1 MLGEKINI
9 LHINNLQ
16 GDLTMKEDLRVRKTK
31 KALSDAFISL
41 LQEKRFEEITI
52 NELCEKAEIRR
63 ATFYKHYTDKFHF
76 LARFTRSLRDQFDV
90 SFWDSDKP
98 DTTPEY
104 YVEYVRNAIKYIDKH
119 DDVVSNILKSD
130 LFPTM
135 MTVIIE
141 QNYRDTKEHLERSV
155 AAGMQLQAPVET
167 AAAMLAGGVA
177 TSIYIWLLSGKKKSG
192 DDLAEEIGAMIRTNV
207 TTV

>member
-1 MLGEKINI
+1 
-9 LHINNLQ
+9 
-16 GDLTMKEDLRVRKTK
+16 MKEDLRVRKTK

-41 LQEKRFEEITI
+41 LKEKRFEEITI

-76 LARFTRSLRDQFDV
+76 LARFTRSLRDQFDI

-177 TSIYIWLLSGKKKSG
+177 TSLYIWLLSGKKKSS
-192 DDLAEEIGAMIRTNV
+192 DELAEEIGAMIRTNV

>member
-1 MLGEKINI
+1 MFGEKINN

-177 TSIYIWLLSGKKKSG
+177 TSLYIWLLSGKKKSG
-192 DDLAEEIGAMIRTNV
+192 DELAEEIGAMIRTNV
-207 TTV
+207 TV

>member
-1 MLGEKINI
+1 MLGEKINN

-177 TSIYIWLLSGKKKSG
+177 TSIYIWLLGGKKKSG

>member
-1 MLGEKINI
+1 
-9 LHINNLQ
+9 
-16 GDLTMKEDLRVRKTK
+16 MKEDLRVRKTK

-155 AAGMQLQAPVET
+155 AAGMQLKAPVDT

-177 TSIYIWLLSGKKKSG
+177 TSLYIWLLGGKKKSG
-192 DDLAEEIGAMIRTNV
+192 DELAEEIGAMIRTNV

>member
-1 MLGEKINI
+1 MFGEKINN

-104 YVEYVRNAIKYIDKH
+104 YV
-119 DDVVSNILKSD
+119 
-130 LFPTM
+130 
-135 MTVIIE
+135 
-141 QNYRDTKEHLERSV
+141 
-155 AAGMQLQAPVET
+155 
-167 AAAMLAGGVA
+167 
-177 TSIYIWLLSGKKKSG
+177 
-192 DDLAEEIGAMIRTNV
+192 
-207 TTV
+207 

>member
-1 MLGEKINI
+1 MFGEKINN

-76 LARFTRSLRDQFDV
+76 LARFTRSLRDQFDI

-177 TSIYIWLLSGKKKSG
+177 TSLYIWLLSGKKKSS
-192 DDLAEEIGAMIRTNV
+192 DELAEEIGAMIRTNV